1 MRKTFG
7 LLALSIAGLSF
18 MGGSASAQAPSWN
31 GQYEEPPRG
40 SYMRSCR
47 EISAYSGQVW
57 ALCQTGRG
65 SWNWSSARTRDCG
78 GQGLENRD
86 GRLQCVGWN
95 GGGNNGGG
103 NGGGGGW
110 NNGGGGGR
118 PGGGSRDGVVLFE
131 DPQYQGRTFEVN
143 GDMPDLGAV
152 KFNDRASS
160 IQIGRT
166 GGRWEICEHANYQGR
181 CSRLDADQSV
191 LPREWNDAISSIRR
205 VR

>member
-7 LLALSIAGLSF
+7 LLALSITALAGA
-18 MGGSASAQAPSWN
+18 ASAQAPSWN
-31 GQYEEPPRG
+31 GSYEEPPRG

-47 EISAYSGQVW
+47 EITAYSGQVW

-65 SWNWSSARTRDCG
+65 NWTWTSARSRDCG
-78 GQGLENRD
+78 GQGFENRD

-95 GGGNNGGG
+95 GGGGNNNGGW
-103 NGGGGGW
+103 NNGGGGW
-110 NNGGGGGR
+110 NNGGGGR
-118 PGGGSRDGVVLFE
+118 PGGGRDGVVMFE
-131 DPQYQGRTFEVN
+131 DPNYQGRAYEVT

-152 KFNDRASS
+152 QFNDKASS

-166 GGRWEICEHANYQGR
+166 GGRWEICEHAYYQGR
-181 CSRLDADQSV
+181 CSRLDADQSI